1 MALMCEGDLDMDA
14 SDDSDFY
21 GDDDEVVQLNKKVN
35 QFDVSIWWCFQAH
48 QQNPARLHLKA
59 QAPKDMSQFHNPYAG
74 VPYAWQLTETV
85 DNFLCRLPPSTTE
98 GYPWIYVCNPYIQRK
113 PKSSSPN
120 QQIVGCEDEGPED
133 NDADLTSLIQGGMER
148 LHMVSDFADHLRTL
162 GKPLP
167 QIQNEVKKAGLDAS
181 QDLLGLAKH
190 LRVTCGKWMLF
201 CTVSDVNTVWE
212 IVAKATVNN
221 ELGIAAKVAPK
232 STTDF
237 RAERIICVYTAD
249 FSNTQDVKRVA
260 TSLHRLGLIPPMGR
274 PIYYKPDAYTYLG
287 LGSQNP
293 WGIRASIYN
302 STTVLNKW

>member
-1 MALMCEGDLDMDA
+1 
-14 SDDSDFY
+14 
-21 GDDDEVVQLNKKVN
+21 
-35 QFDVSIWWCFQAH
+35 
-48 QQNPARLHLKA
+48 
-59 QAPKDMSQFHNPYAG
+59 
-74 VPYAWQLTETV
+74 
-85 DNFLCRLPPSTTE
+85 
-98 GYPWIYVCNPYIQRK
+98 
-113 PKSSSPN
+113 
-120 QQIVGCEDEGPED
+120 
-133 NDADLTSLIQGGMER
+133 
-148 LHMVSDFADHLRTL
+148 
-162 GKPLP
+162 
-167 QIQNEVKKAGLDAS
+167 
-181 QDLLGLAKH
+181 
-190 LRVTCGKWMLF
+190 MLF

-274 PIYYKPDAYTYLG
+274 PIYYKPGEPNSLRNRAVVHGHQSLTSGTDAYTYLG